1 MTQPGNEQSVLGAW
15 PGFLVAFLLTIG
27 AVWVQT
33 PFRTERPPEPK
44 AGLSAVGAQD
54 VAARLW
60 QDPFAAVGEAR
71 KSDADPSH
79 NLPWLAAQIG
89 KRPAVTKGGTVEVL
103 AILIDGGPSLGAA
116 ESRRR
121 YRYATLSGL
130 MLEGFLPDDA
140 EHVGYFAPDEVP
152 PDYIPFEWFSPFGGD
167 KAQPDEPRELLL
179 LWIDQ
184 TGLRQHPMS
193 PAPPPDRPTP
203 RTLLPGIVKAVLT
216 ANPGGGTN
224 AQDSISGSIKA
235 AATLG
240 EGPVGPQM
248 LARLSALF
256 SRILSVS
263 GADPTKVRFSV
274 IGPTDSTGLTDIRAE
289 PAAGASAAPKC
300 QAASKA
306 QMWSPFATIPESRIE
321 GARPAGKTDGAGV
334 CVCDGAESCV
344 AVVPP
349 LAENR
354 TIADDSVLV
363 GLLVNELK
371 RRHIGPDSRIALV
384 GQWDTA
390 YSRALADAFTDTWY
404 QAHDVPKGRGERRIF
419 RPSYMRGLDGVI
431 PGGKQGSS
439 DKDSGGDPAKAVERA
454 EGDAQL
460 DYLRRMR
467 DSLVAK
473 DAELRASCTLP
484 QRFSQ
489 DRGIRAIGV
498 LGNDYFDKLLVLKA
512 LKPVFRNAV
521 FFTTDLDADMFNP
534 RDNQVTRNLI
544 VASGYGLTLRGRL
557 QREVPPL
564 RDNYQTSLLL
574 AVRLALGLNA
584 DKRLEIPPPARLFE
598 VGRTGPVELVDP
610 HQLDADAKGFQ
621 RPADHCCGGILR
633 EFDAHPNDELNAH
646 YRLFAK
652 DLGWVIPIALCVVLA
667 AGGLLAVLT
676 LGPAYV
682 GRTLLRWWRGLT
694 SGWLPPVVVAFSLG
708 MIIQLSFM
716 AWQDITGGGEPL
728 SWVQGVSVWPA
739 ELLRLIAGLTA
750 LAFLVAGHDR
760 LCGARRRIEHDFGL
774 GAAPEPKERAG
785 ALVPPEGQ
793 GTESEQSGAPAPL
806 VSVEE
811 SKTPSEVAGQ
821 EPTPSSSPAVSKVVE
836 VPVESQCGELLN
848 VPAEHLV
855 TDRKPRTAAE
865 IWRCYMRG
873 CRVLPRWLGG
883 KAPEPR
889 GACAGGWGSYPVL
902 ARVMLEVFLF
912 FVLAMS
918 LMVVLGFPNRP
929 VRSDASWWID
939 LAVILL
945 VLIPFL
951 GLLFY
956 MVDATRQTLTLAR
969 DLAGH
974 VLWSE
979 ENLGRVGLARWSR
992 ATPGESAKSGDV
1004 DWLDVHLIARV
1015 SRPVGDLVWYPVLV
1029 LVILAFGRHSVFDAW
1044 DFPPALMIVMLI
1056 ALLYVVGCAWT
1067 LRSAAERVR
1076 KTAIRNLS
1084 LARLRAQGGQGK
1096 DACIGQLDSLLKAV
1110 SDEREGAFRPFSQ
1123 QPVVQALLTLA
1134 SSVSGLALIQ
1144 YSSLLNL

>member
-1 MTQPGNEQSVLGAW
+1 MAQSGNEQSVLGAW

-33 PFRTERPPEPK
+33 PFRTERPPEVE
-44 AGLSAVGAQD
+44 AGLTAVGAQD
-54 VAARLW
+54 VDARLW
-60 QDPFAAVGEAR
+60 QDPFAAVDEAR
-71 KSDADPSH
+71 KPGADPSH
-79 NLPWLAAQIG
+79 DLPWLAAQIG
-89 KRPAVTKGGTVEVL
+89 KRPALTASGGIEIL
-103 AILIDGGPSLGAA
+103 AILVNGGPSLGAA

-121 YRYATLSGL
+121 YRYAALSGL
-130 MLEGFLPDDA
+130 MLEGLLPDDA
-140 EHVGYFAPDEVP
+140 EHVGYFVPDQAP

-167 KAQPDEPRELLL
+167 KTQAGKPRHLLL

-184 TGLRQHPMS
+184 AGLRQHPKS
-193 PAPPPDRPTP
+193 PVPPVDSPMP
-203 RTLLPGIVKAVLT
+203 RIVLPGIVT
-216 ANPGGGTN
+216 ASLATDPGGGTDV
-224 AQDSISGSIKA
+224 QDPSLVQKKA
-235 AATLG
+235 AAASQ
-240 EGPVGPQM
+240 EWPDGPHL
-248 LARLSALF
+248 LARMSALF

-263 GADPTKVRFSV
+263 GADPKKVRFSV

-289 PAAGASAAPKC
+289 SASGTGADPKC
-300 QAASKA
+300 GVVSEA
-306 QMWSPFATIPESRIE
+306 QMWSPFATIPEERIE
-321 GARPAGKTDGAGV
+321 YPKQGGANDAGV
-334 CVCDGAESCV
+334 CTCGEARLCV
-344 AVVPP
+344 AVLPP
-349 LAENR
+349 GFR
-354 TIADDSVLV
+354 HRSIANDSALV
-363 GLLVNELK
+363 NLLVEELG

-390 YSRALADAFTDTWY
+390 YSRALADAFTDAWHR
-404 QAHDVPKGRGERRIF
+404 AHDVPKGRGERRIF

-473 DAELRASCTLP
+473 DAVLRASCTLR

-489 DRGIRAIGV
+489 DCGIRAIGV

-584 DKRLEIPPPARLFE
+584 DEHLAIPPPARLFE

-610 HQLDADAKGFQ
+610 HQIEADAEGFQ
-621 RPADHCCGGILR
+621 RPADHCCPGVPSSR
-633 EFDAHPNDELNAH
+633 DAHPNDELNAH
-646 YRLFAK
+646 YRLFVK
-652 DLGWVIPIALCVVLA
+652 DLGWVLPIALCVVLI

-774 GAAPEPKERAG
+774 GSPTPPKETAG
-785 ALVPPEGQ
+785 ALSQPQAERA
-793 GTESEQSGAPAPL
+793 ESEQSTAPAPMM
-806 VSVEE
+806 SGEDT
-811 SKTPSEVAGQ
+811 KAPSEVAEQ
-821 EPTPSSSPAVSKVVE
+821 EPPSSTSPAVPKDPD
-836 VPVESQCGELLN
+836 VPMESQCGELLDL
-848 VPAEHLV
+848 PAEARA
-855 TDRKPRTAAE
+855 TDPKPRSAAE

-883 KAPEPR
+883 KAPEAR
-889 GACAGGWGSYPVL
+889 GECAGGWGSYPVL
-902 ARVMLEVFLF
+902 ARVTLEVFLF

-979 ENLGRVGLARWSR
+979 ENLRRVGLVRWSR
-992 ATPGESAKSGDV
+992 ATAGESVKGGDV

-1044 DFPPALMIVMLI
+1044 DFPPALMIVILI

-1076 KTAIRNLS
+1076 KTAIRDLS
-1084 LARLRAQGGQGK
+1084 LARLRAQGRQGK

>member
-1 MTQPGNEQSVLGAW
+1 MAQSGNEQSVLGAW

-44 AGLSAVGAQD
+44 AGLTAFGAQD
-54 VAARLW
+54 VDARLW
-60 QDPFAAVGEAR
+60 QDPFAAVDQAGT
-71 KSDADPSH
+71 SDTEPHHD
-79 NLPWLAAQIG
+79 LPWLAAQIG
-89 KRPAVTKGGTVEVL
+89 KRPALTTEGTVEVL
-103 AILIDGGPSLGAA
+103 AILVDGGPSLGAA

-121 YRYATLSGL
+121 YRYAALSGL

-140 EHVGYFAPDEVP
+140 EHVGYFAPDQVP

-167 KAQPDEPRELLL
+167 KEQTGKSRDLLL

-184 TGLRQHPMS
+184 GGLRQDPK
-193 PAPPPDRPTP
+193 APVPPLDRPTP
-203 RTLLPGIVKAVLT
+203 RTLLPGIVT
-216 ANPGGGTN
+216 AALSASPGDGTDVQG
-224 AQDSISGSIKA
+224 ATPGSIKA
-235 AATLG
+235 AATSG
-240 EGPVGPQM
+240 DGPVGPQV

-263 GADPTKVRFSV
+263 GADPGKVRFSV

-289 PAAGASAAPKC
+289 SAAGASAVPKC

-306 QMWSPFATIPESRIE
+306 QMWSPFATIPEDRIAV
-321 GARPAGKTDGAGV
+321 ARPSGGIDGAGV
-334 CVCDGAESCV
+334 CVCDGAKSCV

-349 LAENR
+349 GPKNR

-363 GLLVNELK
+363 GLLVKELG

-390 YSRALADAFTDTWY
+390 YSRALADAFTEAWY
-404 QAHDVPKGRGERRIF
+404 RAHDVPKGRGERRIF

-431 PGGKQGSS
+431 PGGKQGNS

-473 DAELRASCTLP
+473 DAELRASCTLL

-489 DRGIRAIGV
+489 DCGIRAIGV

-574 AVRLALGLNA
+574 AVRLALGLSE
-584 DKRLEIPPPARLFE
+584 DKGLAIPPPARLFE

-610 HQLDADAKGFQ
+610 HQLDAELKGFQ
-621 RPADHCCGGILR
+621 RPADHCCAGIPSNR
-633 EFDAHPNDELNAH
+633 DAHPDDELNAH
-646 YRLFAK
+646 YRLFVK
-652 DLGWVIPIALCVVLA
+652 DLGWVIPVALCVVLA

-682 GRTLLRWWRGLT
+682 KQTLLRWWRGLT

-708 MIIQLSFM
+708 MIVQLSFLG
-716 AWQDITGGGEPL
+716 WQDITSGGEPL

-760 LCGARRRIEHDFGL
+760 LCAARRRIEHDFGL
-774 GAAPEPKERAG
+774 GAAPAPKETAG
-785 ALVPPEGQ
+785 ALSQPEAERA
-793 GTESEQSGAPAPL
+793 ESEQPAAPALL
-806 VSVEE
+806 VSGEEPKTTSAVEAQE
-811 SKTPSEVAGQ
+811 ATPS
-821 EPTPSSSPAVSKVVE
+821 TSPAVPNGAE

-865 IWRCYMRG
+865 MWRCYMRG

-883 KAPEPR
+883 KAAEPQ
-889 GACAGGWGSYPVL
+889 GECPKGWGSYPVL
-902 ARVMLEVFLF
+902 ARVTLEVFLF

-992 ATPGESAKSGDV
+992 ATAGESVKGGDV

-1044 DFPPALMIVMLI
+1044 DFPPALMIVMLT

-1076 KTAIRNLS
+1076 KTAIHNLS
-1084 LARLRAQGGQGK
+1084 LARLRAQGRQGK

-1123 QPVVQALLTLA
+1123 QR
-1134 SSVSGLALIQ
+1134 
-1144 YSSLLNL
+1144 